1 MKKQHE
7 KRLDILDSI
16 DDDIIDKQT
25 KKRHDLLTKQRKKP
39 RFVLAMVA
47 CLALLVVASSFLILP
62 NFWNDDSK
70 QVPIYQG
77 MSISGEKQTEAAD
90 LDKLEYAT
98 LSLNSWYANSS
109 RIELLDSDGNNGN
122 NGNHFGQNK
131 KPIED
136 LAEDSLKVEGAAE
149 KIYYAKP
156 NQDIYITVHVS
167 NPDNFEI
174 LSFTLNG
181 KVYSSYM
188 FEDGSDMENLILKYN
203 VGDAEGVV
211 EYTIDAI
218 KYVDGTEIKDVV
230 MEGDKTVQCG
240 VYSEKQPTAE
250 VMSEVVGINKLTLTV
265 NITDPLN
272 LIGLCGGKV
281 AFVLSDGDELIAEQ
295 PLTVGKDNTVVFE
308 NLLTDTDYEYAI
320 VAIYDSLNGD
330 GIVPIVLYSQV
341 IHTNAVVAFDGVT
354 VTQSGIQFAYV
365 WNDAFENKVL
375 TSAIL
380 YKGEEKVQ
388 ELALDAT
395 SLDGLLSDTAYQI
408 VITYENKGKTE
419 SVTLAF
425 TTKAKT
431 VPTLSLEKGNVEQES
446 FDFTLTYTDPDSV
459 GAVTKIELLHGEDA
473 PIVAENLDVR
483 EFADLLSDND
493 YTVRVTVIYD
503 LNNGNGEQTF
513 SETLAVKTKAKG
525 VPTVTFSDMKVTK
538 YALTGRYDITDPDGV
553 LFNKTVEL
561 YQGETFVKT
570 IQSEGDLSFSDL
582 ADYTDY
588 TVKVTYTYDLHDGK
602 GEQSREQSHSI
613 KTLPH
618 VDAKS
623 LAVLNTT
630 ALFEGDTIFVQMT
643 VENPHGGKVTAV
655 TVNGKSCA
663 VSGNSTAERL
673 YVEIVDKELT
683 GGEALLTADS
693 ITLTLDG
700 KSYTVACETRCSDSV
715 FINGKLEILYFGFAD
730 KDYKPCSILVPGEA
744 AYFMLKLSNP
754 TDYEIR
760 SVIHD
765 KDMSISLGEG
775 IRIDSETYVY
785 PVDASE
791 LYRRKDGI
799 CFTLLEVNY
808 GNEYISDRIRVEE
821 QYYGYVLESAEVRYI
836 SSREDLMNMNQGCR
850 YELTCD
856 IDLGG
861 ANWSSVPFWGIL
873 DGKGY
878 AIRNMTIVGSF
889 TEKENRLG
897 LFKEA
902 TGIIENLN
910 MESCVVLATMLD
922 CGATYG
928 AIVADTEGSLI
939 VRNCTVDAASTVSI
953 KASGEI
959 FAGGLVGS
967 SLLYVIPAKGSAIE
981 NCINRSSISAIA
993 EGNTTSYVRI
1003 GGISG
1008 FAALVTGSVNYGNL
1022 TFSETGQGSG
1032 DYHVGGIAGLVI
1044 TEEPVN
1050 ALVDSCANYG
1060 DISGDTV
1067 GAVMSFGF
1075 GGIVGTAK
1083 NATIQNCLNG
1093 GDVTSRFWTGGI
1105 VGSTVGSA
1113 SLVENCLNLG
1123 TISGT
1128 HTYQTAGIVADYE
1141 AWVGG
1146 QYDHEYAWV
1155 RGCVNLGQIVNA
1167 NGGEYR
1173 FGIADGAHN
1182 VENSYA
1188 VELYQ
1193 SKGKLV
1199 SLQTLAEKSF
1209 WLDTLG
1215 WDEAIWNFDELA
1227 PENGKYPTLR

>member
-25 KKRHDLLTKQRKKP
+25 KKRHDLLTKQPKKP
-39 RFVLAMVA
+39 RFVLAMAA

-62 NFWNDDSK
+62 NLWENGDSR
-70 QVPIYQG
+70 QVPVYQG

-109 RIELLDSDGNNGN
+109 RIELLDSDGNNGNNGN

-281 AFVLSDGDELIAEQ
+281 AFVLSDGDDLIAEQ

-341 IHTNAVVAFDGVT
+341 FHTNAVVAFDGVT

-365 WNDAFENKVL
+365 WNEAAENKVL

-395 SLDGLLSDTAYQI
+395 SLDGLLSDTDYQI
-408 VITYENKGKTE
+408 VITYENMGKTE
-419 SVTLAF
+419 SVTLDF

-431 VPTLSLEKGNVEQES
+431 VPTLSLEQGNVEQES

-483 EFADLLSDND
+483 MFADLLSDND
-493 YTVRVTVIYD
+493 YTIRVTVVYD

-513 SETLAVKTKAKG
+513 SETLAVKTEAKA
-525 VPTVTFSDMKVTK
+525 VPTVTFSNMKVTK
-538 YALTGRYDITDPDGV
+538 YALTGRYDMSDPDGV
-553 LFNKTVEL
+553 LLNKTVEL

-570 IQSEGDLSFSDL
+570 IQSEGEIALSDL
-582 ADYTDY
+582 DDYTDY

-602 GEQSREQSHSI
+602 GEQSGEQSHST

-630 ALFEGDTIFVQMT
+630 ALFEGDTIFLQMT
-643 VENPHGGKVTAV
+643 VENPHGGKVMAV
-655 TVNGKSCA
+655 TINGKSCA

-785 PVDASE
+785 PVDASMLRSE
-791 LYRRKDGI
+791 KDGVV
-799 CFTLLEVNY
+799 FLLREVNY
-808 GNEYISDRIRVEE
+808 GNEYISDRITVDNTYE
-821 QYYGYVLESAEVRYI
+821 GYVLKSAEVRYI
-836 SSREDLMNMNQGCR
+836 SSREDLMNMDQGCR

-861 ANWSSVPFWGIL
+861 ANWASVPFWGIL

-889 TEKENRLG
+889 TEKENKLG
-897 LFKEA
+897 LFKDA

-928 AIVADTEGSLI
+928 AIVADAEGSLI
-939 VRNCTVDAASTVSI
+939 VRHCTVDAESTVSI
-953 KASGEI
+953 KESGVI
-959 FAGGLVGS
+959 YAGGLVGRAFGKS
-967 SLLYVIPAKGSAIE
+967 MLSAKGSGIE
-981 NCINRSSISAIA
+981 ECINRSSISVIA
-993 EGNTTSYVRI
+993 QGDLQSGVYV
-1003 GGISG
+1003 GGICGS
-1008 FAALVTGSVNYGNL
+1008 ATVVTHSVNYGNL
-1022 TFSETGQGSG
+1022 TFSETGQCSG
-1032 DYHVGGIAGLVI
+1032 NYHVGGIAGEVI
-1044 TEEPVN
+1044 TEESVN

-1067 GAVMSFGF
+1067 GAVMSFNF
-1075 GGIVGTAK
+1075 GGIVGTLE
-1083 NATIQNCLNG
+1083 NATLRNCLNYG
-1093 GDVTSRFWTGGI
+1093 NITSRFWTGGI

-1146 QYDHEYAWV
+1146 QYDHEYA
-1155 RGCVNLGQIVNA
+1155 
-1167 NGGEYR
+1167 
-1173 FGIADGAHN
+1173 
-1182 VENSYA
+1182 
-1188 VELYQ
+1188 
-1193 SKGKLV
+1193 
-1199 SLQTLAEKSF
+1199 
-1209 WLDTLG
+1209 
-1215 WDEAIWNFDELA
+1215 
-1227 PENGKYPTLR
+1227 